1 MTFPVRQIRNLL
13 RSVVWIGF
21 TSSVNDMS
29 VNMVTGFIVK
39 TRIAVFGTAFAAA
52 CLGQF
57 NGAWAQ
63 EPGEQT
69 FQVACAVCH
78 TIGGGRLVGP
88 DLAGIHDKRS
98 QAWLEQFVKSS
109 KSLIDSGDADAVAIF
124 EEYNQLVMPD
134 AFITGEQIKDILAYL
149 KVASGGLATSGGED
163 AAVAAAIMPVE
174 TAPAAEEEIFKGQEL
189 FQGTIRFANGGAAC
203 NACHDVRNDAVIG
216 GGILAAELT
225 TVFSRM
231 GRTGVEAIL
240 GQAPFPVMQAAYQDH
255 ALSEE
260 EVTSLVSFLEYADSD
275 QYYQLPRDYGLGLF
289 ASGLIGA
296 AILFIVFSIIWR
308 GRKFG
313 SVYQEIYDRQIKS
326 VSDKS
331 V

>member
-1 MTFPVRQIRNLL
+1 MITGSSAKT
-13 RSVVWIGF
+13 SV
-21 TSSVNDMS
+21 
-29 VNMVTGFIVK
+29 
-39 TRIAVFGTAFAAA
+39 AALGTALAAV

-69 FQVACAVCH
+69 FQVACAACH

-98 QAWLEQFVKSS
+98 QAWLERYVKSP
-109 KSLIDSGDADAVAIF
+109 KSLIDSGDADAVAVF
-124 EEYNQLVMPD
+124 EEYNPLIMPD
-134 AFITGEQIKDILAYL
+134 AFITDQQIKEVLAYM
-149 KVASGGLATSGGED
+149 KVASGRLAASGG
-163 AAVAAAIMPVE
+163 AVAAPAPIE
-174 TAPAAEEEIFKGQEL
+174 AAPASEEEIFTGQEL
-189 FQGTIRFANGGAAC
+189 FQGNIRFANGGAAC

-240 GQAPFPVMQAAYQDH
+240 GQAPFPVMQAAYQDQ
-255 ALSEE
+255 ALTEE
-260 EVTSLVSFLEYADSD
+260 EVTSLVSFLEDADSK
-275 QYYQLPRDYGLGLF
+275 QSLQRLPRDYGLGLF
-289 ASGLIGA
+289 ASGLVGA
-296 AILFIVFSIIWR
+296 AILFIIFSLIWR
-308 GRKFG
+308 GRKSG
-313 SVYQEIYDRQIKS
+313 SVYQAIYDRQIKS

>member
-1 MTFPVRQIRNLL
+1 MI
-13 RSVVWIGF
+13 SAW
-21 TSSVNDMS
+21 SA
-29 VNMVTGFIVK
+29 K
-39 TRIAVFGTAFAAA
+39 TRVAAFGTALAFV
-52 CLGQF
+52 CLGHF

-69 FQVACAVCH
+69 FQVTCAACH

-88 DLAGIHDKRS
+88 DLAGIHEKRS
-98 QAWLEQFVKSS
+98 QAWLEQFVKSP

-134 AFITGEQIKDILAYL
+134 AFITDEQIKAVLAHI
-149 KVASGGLATSGGED
+149 KVASGRRAASVGED
-163 AAVAAAIMPVE
+163 VAAAGPIQAVE
-174 TAPAAEEEIFKGQEL
+174 SAPASEEEIFKGQEL
-189 FQGTIRFANGGAAC
+189 FQGKIRFVNGGAAC

-255 ALSEE
+255 ALSEQ
-260 EVTSLVSFLEYADSD
+260 EVTSLVSFLEYADSE

-289 ASGLIGA
+289 ASGLVGA
-296 AILFIVFSIIWR
+296 AILFIIFSMIWR
-308 GRKFG
+308 GRKSG
-313 SVYQEIYDRQIKS
+313 SVYQAIYDRQIKS
-326 VSDKS
+326 VSDRS

>member
-1 MTFPVRQIRNLL
+1 MI
-13 RSVVWIGF
+13 SAW
-21 TSSVNDMS
+21 SA
-29 VNMVTGFIVK
+29 K
-39 TRIAVFGTAFAAA
+39 TRVAAFGTALAFV

-63 EPGEQT
+63 EPGKQT
-69 FQVACAVCH
+69 FQVTCAACH

-88 DLAGIHDKRS
+88 DLAGIHNRQS
-98 QAWLEQFVKSS
+98 QAWLEQFVKSP

-134 AFITGEQIKDILAYL
+134 AFITEEQITEVLAYL
-149 KVASGGLATSGGED
+149 KVASSGLAGSGGESTS
-163 AAVAAAIMPVE
+163 ASAAIE
-174 TAPAAEEEIFKGQEL
+174 SAELTPASEEEIFTGQEL
-189 FQGTIRFANGGAAC
+189 FQGNIRFANGGAAC

-255 ALSEE
+255 ALSEH
-260 EVTSLVSFLEYADSD
+260 EVTSLVSFLEYADSE

-296 AILFIVFSIIWR
+296 AILFIIFSIIWR
-308 GRKFG
+308 GRKSG
-313 SVYQEIYDRQIKS
+313 SVYQAIYDRQIKS

>member
-1 MTFPVRQIRNLL
+1 MI
-13 RSVVWIGF
+13 SAW
-21 TSSVNDMS
+21 SA
-29 VNMVTGFIVK
+29 K
-39 TRIAVFGTAFAAA
+39 TRVAAFGTALAFV

-69 FQVACAVCH
+69 FQVTCAACH

-88 DLAGIHDKRS
+88 DLAGIHEKRS
-98 QAWLEQFVKSS
+98 RAWLEQFVKSP

-134 AFITGEQIKDILAYL
+134 AFITDEQIKEVLAYL
-149 KVASGGLATSGGED
+149 MVASSRLAASGGET
-163 AAVAAAIMPVE
+163 AAAAAPIE
-174 TAPAAEEEIFKGQEL
+174 AAPASEEEIFTGQEL
-189 FQGTIRFANGGAAC
+189 FQGKIRFVNGGAAC

-260 EVTSLVSFLEYADSD
+260 EVTSLVSFLEYADSE

-296 AILFIVFSIIWR
+296 AILFIIFSMIWR
-308 GRKFG
+308 GRKSG
-313 SVYQEIYDRQIKS
+313 SVYQAIYDRQIKS

>member
-1 MTFPVRQIRNLL
+1 MI
-13 RSVVWIGF
+13 IGF
-21 TSSVNDMS
+21 SAKTSVAAL
-29 VNMVTGFIVK
+29 GAALA
-39 TRIAVFGTAFAAA
+39 AVY
-52 CLGQF
+52 LGQF

-63 EPGEQT
+63 VPGEQT
-69 FQVACAVCH
+69 FQMACAACH
-78 TIGGGRLVGP
+78 SIGGGRLVGP

-98 QAWLEQFVKSS
+98 QTWLEQFVKSP

-134 AFITGEQIKDILAYL
+134 AFITDEQITEVLAYL
-149 KVASGGLATSGGED
+149 KVASSGLAASGGES
-163 AAVAAAIMPVE
+163 AAASAAIESVE
-174 TAPAAEEEIFKGQEL
+174 LTPTSEEEIFKGQEL

-231 GRTGVEAIL
+231 GRSGVEAIL
-240 GQAPFPVMQAAYQDH
+240 GQAPFPVMQAAYQDQ
-255 ALSEE
+255 ALTEE
-260 EVTSLVSFLEYADSD
+260 DVTSLVSFLEYADSE

-289 ASGLIGA
+289 VSGLVGA
-296 AILFIVFSIIWR
+296 AILFIVFSLIWR
-308 GRKFG
+308 GRKTG
-313 SVYQEIYDRQIKS
+313 SVNQAIYDRQIKS

-331 V
+331 G